1 MTPQEQLEIENKPN
15 FRIFLIKFWLKGFS
29 EYQWLTQKE
38 KEITLQEYLK
48 RAKSRK

>member
-1 MTPQEQLEIENKPN
+1 MTPQEQMEIENRTN
-15 FRIFLIKFWLKGFS
+15 FRIFLSKFWIKTFTEYKG
-29 EYQWLTQKE
+29 LTQKE